1 MGIIAF
7 IILLFII
14 LILSTNESNDE
25 SIKTVTTLD
34 RGTRSESQLDRGT
47 RSEKYFISKLLA
59 MGISSEDIFHDLYVE
74 KNNENFAQID
84 LVVLTKVGIIVVEVK
99 DYSGWIFGSGN
110 KRQWTQVLAYGKEKY
125 RFYNPVMQ
133 NNNHILELRKKLRQ
147 FRTLPFYSLIV
158 FYGDCV
164 FKDINS
170 IPQGTYI
177 SKVSN
182 VSNMINTIIKNNKE
196 VNYFDKN
203 QIIELLKKYA
213 ENGKNIEIQ
222 NQHVKNIKDML
233 NRTGAT
239 ENQRIVSPRIFR
251 KRPFKKNM
259 ISKTILK
266 IFK

>member
-1 MGIIAF
+1 M
-7 IILLFII
+7 
-14 LILSTNESNDE
+14 TE
-25 SIKTVTTLD
+25 
-34 RGTRSESQLDRGT
+34 
-47 RSEKYFISKLLA
+47 
-59 MGISSEDIFHDLYVE
+59 
-74 KNNENFAQID
+74 
-84 LVVLTKVGIIVVEVK
+84 VGIIVVEVK